1 MTIKYKSLTFQYI
14 LFLEG
19 DSSNYL
25 TYFKRATVL
34 MAMGRSR
41 SALPDLDEAI
51 KLNPKFL
58 QVENLDQKG
67 FNQEG

>member
-1 MTIKYKSLTFQYI
+1 
-14 LFLEG
+14 
-19 DSSNYL
+19 
-25 TYFKRATVL
+25 

-58 QVENLDQKG
+58 QVYYFNLHNNVVSVKRLAKFMQSTLIIFD
-67 FNQEG
+67 

>member
-1 MTIKYKSLTFQYI
+1 
-14 LFLEG
+14 
-19 DSSNYL
+19 
-25 TYFKRATVL
+25 

-58 QVENLDQKG
+58 QVPVLNLIYLFHCIKN
-67 FNQEG
+67 FKM